1 MRERLTFTTLPLA
14 LDEKVNLDRQLARL
28 PGVHH
33 VAWFTKPEP
42 HVDIVFADEKFV
54 DEAAAA
60 RVLGEAGFATP
71 VPA

>member
-1 MRERLTFTTLPLA
+1 MRGRLTFTTVALA
-14 LDEKVNLDRQLARL
+14 LDEKVNLDRQLSRL

-60 RVLGEAGFATP
+60 RVLGFSGLGCVAA
-71 VPA
+71 V